1 MARLQAIVS
10 ELKAVT
16 VVVGMPYEL
25 DGSEGR
31 SARLARQ
38 VGDALGSVSGV
49 PVHYQDDRYSTVVA
63 EERLRAAGHSAAR
76 RKQTIDQAAAAV
88 ILGDF
93 FASRALQRSRA
104 IRKPRSADRVFCGTS
119 ARALRTH
126 GRLVHDRVNDHFII
140 GLIGVH
146 SATLP
151 ARSYTPSG
159 VQSPK
164 NRPTALGLPRLLR
177 TCWRCRVQRAD
188 PMDRDG
194 WYPRA

>member
-1 MARLQAIVS
+1 MACILALDVGTKTIGIARAQTDAKIPTPHATLRRKGVRQDVARLQAIVS

-38 VGDALGSVSGV
+38 IGDALGSVSGV
-49 PVHYQDDRYSTVVA
+49 PVHYQDERYSTVVA

-93 FASRALQRSRA
+93 FASRAPSEIA
-104 IRKPRSADRVFCGTS
+104 GDPETK
-119 ARALRTH
+119 
-126 GRLVHDRVNDHFII
+126 I
-140 GLIGVH
+140 G
-146 SATLP
+146 
-151 ARSYTPSG
+151 
-159 VQSPK
+159 
-164 NRPTALGLPRLLR
+164 
-177 TCWRCRVQRAD
+177 
-188 PMDRDG
+188 
-194 WYPRA
+194 